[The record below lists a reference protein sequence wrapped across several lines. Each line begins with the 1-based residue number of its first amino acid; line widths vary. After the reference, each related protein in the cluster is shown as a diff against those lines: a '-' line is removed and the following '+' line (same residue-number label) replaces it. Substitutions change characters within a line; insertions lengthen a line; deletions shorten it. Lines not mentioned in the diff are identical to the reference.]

1 MNLPSPCE
9 AHPLVSG
16 TPLVVENHPIIP
28 LDGPR
33 ADAVIE
39 ADLELLYLTRRQ
51 PISHGGFALLG
62 VLVAAGT
69 IWFAKRNL
77 ITGIEMSR
85 IRSVA
90 RIRRPWVCRILVRPI
105 AIAAIAVVHRLA
117 AHAVRDENGFLEI
130 LNDTRMAAQVSSGP

>member
-1 MNLPSPCE
+1 
-9 AHPLVSG
+9 
-16 TPLVVENHPIIP
+16 
-28 LDGPR
+28 
-33 ADAVIE
+33 
-39 ADLELLYLTRRQ
+39 LELLYLTRRQ
-51 PISHGGFALLG
+51 PISQGGFALLG

-69 IWFAKRNL
+69 IWFAKRSL

-130 LNDTRMAAQVSSGP
+130 LNDTLMAAQVSSGP